1 LAEEILIN
9 LLEAPALFPTPRPM
23 FTASVEPSSFIKSL
37 LDALGGAKEVDGIE
51 TLFIFCSNKISNSCD
66 PQNV

>member
-1 LAEEILIN
+1 
-9 LLEAPALFPTPRPM
+9 M

-66 PQNV
+66 PQNL